1 MLGRKNARNR
11 NAVLANAGIASV
23 GATATSATSNA
34 AALSANQNPPPST
47 KAQKALDRV
56 KSLGPLAIDRRGDI
70 AGWIGDSA
78 DGFNDLAKHIRD
90 GESAYTG
97 GGALEAS
104 ASTILGPLMLVHDT
118 LTNIY
123 EWKTNFRNGTQLTA
137 NPRLSPADAILY
149 SNTKTTAYFK
159 KRMVKKICGD
169 SVSFSGGMLSAV
181 THVNVL
187 GATRHGR
194 SDAKTIAHLVRLNKL
209 LSQYKGKGQH
219 LSEVCDLCKVII
231 DAKKLKLESQSAAL
245 VADLIPGSVAGGAT
259 AAVSFIHGQT
269 MASRLSKMAFDI
281 EETAQKLHHRAF
293 YEMNASSS
301 KVYEPETPAL
311 DMVRELF
318 SQVGRIEKER
328 VLINFSGH
336 KLKLGGEHR
345 RADKLMREPGG
356 WLTIVDKLN
365 LI

>member
-23 GATATSATSNA
+23 GTTATSATSNA
-34 AALSANQNPPPST
+34 ALSANQNPPSST
-47 KAQKALDRV
+47 KAQKALARV

-90 GESAYTG
+90 GDSAYTG
-97 GGALEAS
+97 VGPLEAS

-118 LTNIY
+118 VTNIY
-123 EWKTNFRNGTQLTA
+123 EWKTNFSNGAQLTA
-137 NPRLSPADAILY
+137 NPLLSPADAALY
-149 SNTKTTAYFK
+149 TNTKTTAYFK
-159 KRMVKKICGD
+159 KRMVKKIIGD
-169 SVSFSGGMLSAV
+169 SVSFGGSMLSSV
-181 THVNVL
+181 THVNAL
-187 GATRHGR
+187 GVVRHGR
-194 SDAKTIAHLVRLNKL
+194 SDAKTVAHLVRLKKL
-209 LSQYKGKGQH
+209 LRYYKGKK
-219 LSEVCDLCKVII
+219 LTEEYNLCKVII
-231 DAKKLKLESQSAAL
+231 DAKKLKVESQSAAL
-245 VADLIPGSVAGGAT
+245 ASDLIPGNVGGGAT
-259 AAVSFIHGQT
+259 AAISFVHGQT
-269 MASRLSKMAFDI
+269 MAHRLSKMAFDI
-281 EETAQKLHHRAF
+281 EEAAKKLHHRAF
-293 YEMNASSS
+293 YEMKASSLGACAR
-301 KVYEPETPAL
+301 ETPAL

-318 SQVGRIEKER
+318 SQIGKIEKER

-336 KLKLGGEHR
+336 KLKLGGEHL